1 MKEGVQPRVHTLNSL
16 EYMHQKKKEIR
27 NQNKNKAYQ
36 VLKTLSSSNAP
47 VNPHNQHCNESAI
60 F

>member
-36 VLKTLSSSNAP
+36 VLKTKLQQCTSEP
-47 VNPHNQHCNESAI
+47 TQPTL
-60 F
+60 